1 MKNTL
6 RQILV
11 ILTVIITITINLLAD
26 ALPIN
31 GLNTGVISDS
41 FHVYFVPA
49 GYVFA
54 IWGLIYIGLIAYGI
68 YQALPA
74 QKNNPRLQAISWWV
88 VLGSLANCAW
98 IFLWHYE
105 QFVGTLAAM
114 LILLATLIAVYL
126 HLGSGLTKVTAEETW
141 AVRVP
146 FSLYLG
152 WITVATVANVTDV
165 LNYLKWNSFGLAAHT
180 WFLIVLA
187 TVLAISILMS
197 MNRRDVAY
205 ILVILWALIGI
216 GTKFSTEPLI
226 WIASLITALLI
237 ALGLSYSLL
246 RGKGF
251 EKEAVK

>member
-1 MKNTL
+1 MKNTI

-11 ILTVIITITINLLAD
+11 ILTVIITIAINVLAD

-31 GLNTGVISDS
+31 GQNTGAISNS

-74 QKNNPRLQAISWWV
+74 QKNNLRLQAISWWV
-88 VLGSLANCAW
+88 VLGGLANCAW

-105 QFVGTLAAM
+105 QFVGTLGAM

-126 HLGSGLTKVTAEETW
+126 HLGSGLTKVTAGETW

-146 FSLYLG
+146 FSIYLG
-152 WITVATVANVTDV
+152 WITVATVANITDV
-165 LNYLKWNSFGLAAHT
+165 LNYLKWNSFGLAAQT
-180 WFLIVLA
+180 WFLIVLVA
-187 TVLAISILMS
+187 VLAISILMS
-197 MNRRDVAY
+197 INRRDVAY

-216 GTKFSTEPLI
+216 GYKFSAEPLI
-226 WIASLITALLI
+226 WIASLTTALFV
-237 ALGLSYSLL
+237 ALGLLYSLF
-246 RGKGF
+246 RGR
-251 EKEAVK
+251 AT